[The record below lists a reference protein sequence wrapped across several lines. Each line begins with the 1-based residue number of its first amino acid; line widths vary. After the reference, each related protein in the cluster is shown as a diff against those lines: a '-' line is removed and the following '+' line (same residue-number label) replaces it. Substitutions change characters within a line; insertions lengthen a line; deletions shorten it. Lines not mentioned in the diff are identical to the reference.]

1 MKEWEDDN
9 MKIIEPKVE
18 LFKEEIPV
26 THIAKCARICYGNAV
41 SKGETNDRG
50 LCERLLKSGHLS
62 VFRHES
68 VYAIISKKILGDL
81 QKDELTQL
89 GAWCPYVQVWIDDP
103 FAFYVATNG
112 NFILDNAEF
121 SVCDIIKENRVSS
134 EWFESTEIGH
144 KLMRYT
150 FHITTQISTS
160 RELNRV
166 SPNDIT
172 EKSTRYVHED
182 GIICRPHW
190 MDSSTAADM
199 NLGDYLDLDNK
210 FTCFYDAWKS
220 AFSEYHQLIDLGVKR
235 EDARGVLPLDT
246 ATEVVYTYSVDEW
259 KHIIEL
265 RSDKKAHPNA
275 QIIANMIKSKL
286 EELGYDFKQNVEGS
300 N

>member
-1 MKEWEDDN
+1 

-81 QKDELTQL
+81 QKDDLTQL

-112 NFILDNAEF
+112 NFILDNAGF

-134 EWFESTEIGH
+134 EWFASTEIGH

-182 GIICRPHW
+182 GVICRPHW
-190 MDSSTAADM
+190 ISESLAAAYQQGLSYVEDSKTRK
-199 NLGDYLDLDNK
+199 YLLSCEQSFD
-210 FTCFYDAWKS
+210 TYGT
-220 AFSEYHQLIDLGVKR
+220 LIDSDMKR
-235 EDARGVLPLDT
+235 EDARGALPLDT

-275 QIIANMIKSKL
+275 QIIANMIKKEL
-286 EELGYDFKQNVEGS
+286 EELGYDFD
-300 N
+300 